1 MQGYIILQFQHK
13 DSWGRQTE
21 SYRMN
26 GLSYKRLLEK
36 NRVGGAVEMAQQLRA
51 LSAIPEVMSSIASN
65 HTVAH
70 NHL

>member
-1 MQGYIILQFQHK
+1 
-13 DSWGRQTE
+13 
-21 SYRMN
+21 MN